1 MEKRIQL
8 PLSLYELM
16 VSYIQDHYDPDD
28 QQRFNN
34 ILSGVKT
41 KQDAEIRRNLY
52 SAYKNESDPETR
64 EMLRVSYLDKAGIPS
79 HGRWPESVE
88 SKYMNGEFYD

>member
-28 QQRFNN
+28 RQRFNN
-34 ILSGVKT
+34 ILSGVKA

-64 EMLRVSYLDKAGIPS
+64 EMLRVSYLDKAGISS
-79 HGRWPESVE
+79 HGRWHESVE
-88 SKYMNGEFYD
+88 RKYINGEFYD